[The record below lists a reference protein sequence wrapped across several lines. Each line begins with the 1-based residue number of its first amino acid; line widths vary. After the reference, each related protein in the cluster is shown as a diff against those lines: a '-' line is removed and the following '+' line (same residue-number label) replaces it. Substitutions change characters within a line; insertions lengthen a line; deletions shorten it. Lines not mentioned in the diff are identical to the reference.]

1 MTPESAPEGVTSIMR
16 MHGRL
21 PSTELASAA
30 GDELPSPKILL
41 VDDEPDNLLALSA
54 VLQDLGPQIIT
65 ASSGTDALRQLLDH
79 DFGVILLDVKMPTMD
94 GFETASLIRK
104 RERSRTTPIIFLT
117 GYRNEDSLFRGYDVG
132 AADYLFKPVVPEVL
146 RSKVT
151 VFIELSRKTE
161 MLRRQ
166 AAALER
172 KNNELR
178 ALALEREV
186 ARAELHH
193 ANQRLQTMNQELA
206 ERAQRITRQAEDL
219 SRSNAELEQFASV
232 ASHDLKEPLRTVA
245 SYTQLLVERYG
256 DKLDAEAQEYIQFA
270 VSGVSRMQNL
280 IEDLLTYSRVGAHP
294 RPLVPVET
302 ARVVAGVMANLHAV
316 ITQSGAQIVVDP
328 LPIVMGDAG
337 QLAQLFQNLISNA
350 LKFHRDDPP
359 QVWVSAQAQGAE
371 WRFSVRDAGI
381 GFDMKYVDRIFLVFQ
396 RLHQRSEYPGTGIG
410 LAICK
415 KIVEYHGG
423 RIWAEASPE
432 HGATFWFTLSAPP
445 DPVNEPS

>member
-1 MTPESAPEGVTSIMR
+1 MKLDLAAEDPVPIKQFAARPFPVA
-16 MHGRL
+16 
-21 PSTELASAA
+21 LASAEFS
-30 GDELPSPKILL
+30 ELPPPKILL
-41 VDDEPDNLLALSA
+41 VDDEPDNLLALGA
-54 VLQDLGPQIIT
+54 VLQDLGPEIVT
-65 ASSGTDALRQLLDH
+65 ATSGTDALRQLLDQ
-79 DFGVILLDVKMPTMD
+79 DFGVILLDVKMPNMD
-94 GFETASLIRK
+94 GFETATLIRT

-161 MLRRQ
+161 LLRRH
-166 AAALER
+166 AAVLER
-172 KNNELR
+172 KNDELH

-186 ARAELHH
+186 ARAELHN
-193 ANQRLQTMNQELA
+193 ANQRLLTLNQELA
-206 ERAQRITRQAEDL
+206 ERAQRIARQAEDL
-219 SRSNAELEQFASV
+219 VRSNAELEQFASV

-245 SYTQLLVERYG
+245 SYTQLLADRYS
-256 DKLDAEAQEYIQFA
+256 DQLDAEAREYIQFA
-270 VSGVSRMQNL
+270 VNGVSRMQSL

-302 ARVVAGVMANLHAV
+302 DRVVAGVLANLHAIV
-316 ITQSGAQIVVDP
+316 TQGGAQIEFGA
-328 LPIVMGDAG
+328 LPVVMGDAG

-350 LKFHRDDPP
+350 LKFHRDSPP
-359 QVWVSAQAQGAE
+359 QVWINAQAQGSE
-371 WRFSVRDAGI
+371 WLFSVRDAGI
-381 GFDMKYVDRIFLVFQ
+381 GLDMKYADRIFLVFQ

-423 RIWAEASPE
+423 RIWVESTPE
-432 HGATFWFTLSAPP
+432 KGATFWLTLGRPP
-445 DPVNEPS
+445 KPGE

>member
-1 MTPESAPEGVTSIMR
+1 MKLDLAAEDPVPIKQFAARPFTVV
-16 MHGRL
+16 
-21 PSTELASAA
+21 LASAEFS
-30 GDELPSPKILL
+30 ELPPPKILL
-41 VDDEPDNLLALSA
+41 VDDEPDNLLALGA
-54 VLQDLGPQIIT
+54 VLQDLGPEIVT
-65 ASSGTDALRQLLDH
+65 ATSGTDALRQLLDQ
-79 DFGVILLDVKMPTMD
+79 DFGVILLDVKMPNMD
-94 GFETASLIRK
+94 GFETATLIRK

-161 MLRRQ
+161 LLRRH
-166 AAALER
+166 AAVLER
-172 KNNELR
+172 KNDELH

-186 ARAELHH
+186 ARAELHN
-193 ANQRLQTMNQELA
+193 ANQRLQTLNQELA
-206 ERAQRITRQAEDL
+206 ERAQRIARQAEDL
-219 SRSNAELEQFASV
+219 VRSNAELEQFASV

-245 SYTQLLVERYG
+245 SYTQLLADRYS
-256 DKLDAEAQEYIQFA
+256 DQLDAEAREYIQFA
-270 VSGVSRMQNL
+270 VNGVSRMQSL

-302 ARVVAGVMANLHAV
+302 APVVAGVLANLHAIV
-316 ITQSGAQIVVDP
+316 TQGGAQIEVGA
-328 LPIVMGDAG
+328 LPAVMGDAG

-350 LKFHRDDPP
+350 LKFHRDGPP
-359 QVWVSAQAQGAE
+359 QVWINAQAQGSE
-371 WRFSVRDAGI
+371 WLFSVRDAGI
-381 GFDMKYVDRIFLVFQ
+381 GLDMKYADRIFLVFQ

-423 RIWAEASPE
+423 RIWVESTPE
-432 HGATFWFTLSAPP
+432 KGATFWLTLGRPP
-445 DPVNEPS
+445 KPGE